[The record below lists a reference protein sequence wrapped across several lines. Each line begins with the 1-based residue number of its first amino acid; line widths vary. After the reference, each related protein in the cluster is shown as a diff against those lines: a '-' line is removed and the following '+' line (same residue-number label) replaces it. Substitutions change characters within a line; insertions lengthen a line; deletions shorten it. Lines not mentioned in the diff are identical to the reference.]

1 MSSESESLKVFCY
14 SRCSTCRKAL
24 AWLDA
29 EGIAYSVV
37 DITSNPPTREQIKS
51 AVNQLGD
58 RKLLFNT
65 SGKSYRSVGAAV
77 IKAMT
82 EDEALDALAADGRLI
97 KRPFLQRSNG
107 GVLVGFKADLWA
119 ETLKG

>member
-1 MSSESESLKVFCY
+1 MSESLTVFSY

-29 EGIAYSVV
+29 EGIPYSVV
-37 DITSNPPTREQIKS
+37 DITLNPPSREQIK
-51 AVNQLGD
+51 AAADQFGD
-58 RKLLFNT
+58 RKPLFNT
-65 SGKSYRSVGAAV
+65 SGKSYRALGAAAV
-77 IKAMT
+77 KAMT

-107 GVLVGFKADLWA
+107 DVLVGFKADLWA
-119 ETLKG
+119 EQLRG

>member
-1 MSSESESLKVFCY
+1 MSSESLTVFCY

-51 AVNQLGD
+51 AANQFGD
-58 RKLLFNT
+58 RNPLFNT
-65 SGKSYRSVGAAV
+65 SGKSYRSLGAAV